1 MSHLRLFQCASG
13 SLITLALIAGCASG
27 GSGGSGG
34 GGSTTGAPPISVAI
48 SPLNPAALVSGA
60 TQTFTA
66 TVANDATGAGV
77 TWTASAG
84 SITTSGLYTAPTPVV
99 TETAVVTATS
109 KADATKSASV
119 SVPLTS
125 TTSNPISLNP
135 ISPATIALGI
145 GGSQSFADSVVND
158 SSNSGVSWSIGS
170 GPGSLTASSTT
181 GVTYN
186 APTSPVSATTT
197 VTLTAASIKDPT
209 KSTTATIT
217 LNPISVGVNP
227 TNAVMTGGATQGF
240 AAGIANDGT
249 NAGVTWTVTG
259 GGSFSAGTTLSGAPT
274 VYTAASPVTGAT
286 AIITATSKADPTKSG
301 SVTVTLTPIS
311 LNPISPATA
320 TVGTSGSQAFTDSV
334 NNDGS
339 NSGVSWSITSGPGTL
354 TASSTT
360 GVTYNAPTTVIGSQ
374 TTATLTATSIKDP
387 SQSTSATITVTPI
400 AISLTSPAS
409 IVLDGNGTQA
419 FTIVASI
426 TGDGS
431 ASGATF
437 VVGGA
442 GGTMSASPVTG
453 NSPSSIY
460 TAPVV
465 STATA
470 STITVASVKDPTKTR
485 SVAVTLNPPMT
496 FTTTP
501 GALAGASTGTAYPST
516 PIVVAGGSGT
526 KTFTIS
532 AGSLPAGL
540 AMSTSGVIT
549 GTPTGTA
556 GTSNFTV
563 HVADQSSTPA
573 SINGAFSITVG
584 GASIT
589 WVTPTAGTQTY
600 TVGTP
605 ITPIALSA
613 TGGTGA
619 ITYSVN
625 SGSLPQGLQIV
636 GNQVTGTPTAPTVG
650 AGNIVTFL
658 ATDSATPTPATAVSP
673 SVTFIVESVL
683 TITTPNSLP
692 TATPNT
698 AYNQSLAA
706 SGGTG
711 SGYTWTVTSG
721 ATGANS
727 LASLNLSVSSAG
739 VVSGTPTTTGTAN
752 FTIQVKDSS
761 NNTVSA
767 SLSVSTSATLALP
780 APNPSS
786 LGTAGITLSY
796 IGAVNATGG
805 IAGYTWTVNGTSVPT
820 NGSSLG
826 LTDSLSVSNSGGSA
840 SLSVGGTP
848 TATGSVS
855 FTASVKDS
863 TGAVAGPF
871 TYTIAVSNVY
881 TVGGSI
887 NARVGCGSA
896 SLTGV
901 TVSINTNPVQ
911 TTTTGA
917 NGSFSFINV
926 PNGTYTITPSLAN
939 AIFSPVTES
948 VTVNNNN
955 LSATSFTANLSYSV
969 SGTVAYT
976 GAQTGQ
982 IYLAMNPNGTCG
994 GGTTGTSI
1002 SSTGAFTIRGV
1013 PPGSYTLQAFMDDQG
1028 NGIPNASNPVG
1039 DTSNVSVSTAN
1050 LTGVS
1055 VTLGDPA
1062 TVMLTTAPTLKSVT
1076 GINNGAIAQYTPITN
1091 SSGVEMATYYTFQWS
1106 ISPTFAT
1113 IAGSKKFPAN
1123 GTHINLWFLNRL
1135 TNGSVYYFRT
1145 YGTSPGTNVGPY
1157 SQVIGPVTIA
1167 SPTVGNIVTGSVS
1180 FAAAD
1185 LGPLYV
1191 GFYNQ
1196 GTGAFYGQYFAA
1208 PVSAEPYTIQVPTG
1222 SDYLFV
1228 ALVDQ
1233 NNDGVV
1239 DANDITNISNGSSNP
1254 ITTISGDLPNENL
1267 TLPSAD
1273 GIATVTTQDY
1283 QTIVSG
1289 NTSQSYNLSFQVS
1302 GLIKQPT
1309 AITLVSGP
1317 NLITPVDVAIC
1328 GGTGSNCGQGFQ
1340 ITFNLNSTSP
1350 GVGDTYTFSVTYSD
1364 GTTGTLTAAVTAV
1377 LSAFPFNLAPQT
1389 GAGAGTTPTFTW
1401 TDPANAS
1408 NYSYQFFMNDS
1419 NGNPI
1424 WQLPGSNATNSSG
1437 FSSAITSITW
1447 GTDPTGGGSNPLVGS
1462 LTQGTT
1468 YLWQITVLD
1477 SNGNAAVTQVQYQP

>member
-1 MSHLRLFQCASG
+1 
-13 SLITLALIAGCASG
+13 
-27 GSGGSGG
+27 
-34 GGSTTGAPPISVAI
+34 
-48 SPLNPAALVSGA
+48 
-60 TQTFTA
+60 
-66 TVANDATGAGV
+66 
-77 TWTASAG
+77 
-84 SITTSGLYTAPTPVV
+84 
-99 TETAVVTATS
+99 
-109 KADATKSASV
+109 
-119 SVPLTS
+119 
-125 TTSNPISLNP
+125 
-135 ISPATIALGI
+135 
-145 GGSQSFADSVVND
+145 
-158 SSNSGVSWSIGS
+158 
-170 GPGSLTASSTT
+170 
-181 GVTYN
+181 
-186 APTSPVSATTT
+186 
-197 VTLTAASIKDPT
+197 
-209 KSTTATIT
+209 
-217 LNPISVGVNP
+217 
-227 TNAVMTGGATQGF
+227 
-240 AAGIANDGT
+240 
-249 NAGVTWTVTG
+249 
-259 GGSFSAGTTLSGAPT
+259 
-274 VYTAASPVTGAT
+274 
-286 AIITATSKADPTKSG
+286 
-301 SVTVTLTPIS
+301 
-311 LNPISPATA
+311 
-320 TVGTSGSQAFTDSV
+320 
-334 NNDGS
+334 
-339 NSGVSWSITSGPGTL
+339 
-354 TASSTT
+354 
-360 GVTYNAPTTVIGSQ
+360 
-374 TTATLTATSIKDP
+374 
-387 SQSTSATITVTPI
+387 
-400 AISLTSPAS
+400 
-409 IVLDGNGTQA
+409 
-419 FTIVASI
+419 
-426 TGDGS
+426 
-431 ASGATF
+431 
-437 VVGGA
+437 
-442 GGTMSASPVTG
+442 
-453 NSPSSIY
+453 
-460 TAPVV
+460 
-465 STATA
+465 
-470 STITVASVKDPTKTR
+470 
-485 SVAVTLNPPMT
+485 
-496 FTTTP
+496 
-501 GALAGASTGTAYPST
+501 
-516 PIVVAGGSGT
+516 
-526 KTFTIS
+526 
-532 AGSLPAGL
+532 
-540 AMSTSGVIT
+540 MSTSGVIT

-636 GNQVTGTPTAPTVG
+636 GNQVTGTPTAPTAG